1 MSTSRSELAL
11 YPVQGTRPTTSAKI
25 VPNLFNP
32 RSVHGGSG
40 LRVTLQPL
48 GKFTWLSRPIRP
60 SVVWVTVT
68 PMLAITRN
76 KLLSLNGSFLLV
88 NHCMLWGIN
97 TDLGEVVEVHRWEPS
112 FRWGGCGERSIG
124 KGLAYVRWLSSKS
137 PDKSNLL
144 SMPTPACQRW
154 AGLGSAAAVT
164 SPTLLHTTSSACLPS
179 EQLGPISGCLGNS

>member
-32 RSVHGGSG
+32 RSVHGGSC

-68 PMLAITRN
+68 PMLAITQN

-124 KGLAYVRWLSSKS
+124 KGLAYVRWLGSKK
-137 PDKSNLL
+137 PRRIIFAINADI
-144 SMPTPACQRW
+144 R
-154 AGLGSAAAVT
+154 V
-164 SPTLLHTTSSACLPS
+164 PTLGRARFRRSCHVTNAPSHYIECLFAV
-179 EQLGPISGCLGNS
+179 